1 MSDQDKSKGLVVVGT
16 IGIDTVET
24 PYGKAEEVMG
34 GSGTF
39 FAIAASLLAP
49 VNLVSLVGT
58 DFDRWQEFEK
68 PGLDTEGVKVVDGLT
83 FRWGG
88 KYHDDINRRDTLFT
102 ELGVIADNK
111 PEVPES
117 YRGCQ
122 TICLANVDPPQQ
134 LQVLDNLDSPSL
146 VVADTMNFWI
156 DSDRENLMKVIS
168 RANVLILNDDEGR
181 QLTGKLNV
189 TEILADIQAM
199 GPDNVVLKKGEHGA
213 LLALGDEYF
222 AVPGFPLLRV
232 VDPTGAGDTFAA
244 GFTAWLHR
252 TGDTSHES
260 MKTAAVY
267 GSALASFCCEDFS
280 TRRLQE
286 ISLDELEE
294 RVDKFRKLVQFK

>member
-1 MSDQDKSKGLVVVGT
+1 MTTEKKDGIVAVGT
-16 IGIDTVET
+16 VGIDTVET
-24 PYGKAEEVMG
+24 PYGKAKEVMG

-58 DFDRWQEFEK
+58 DFDRWTEFDR
-68 PGLDTEGVKVVDGLT
+68 PGLDTEGVKVVDGKT

-88 KYHDDINRRDTLFT
+88 KYQENINIRDTLFT
-102 ELGVIADNK
+102 ELGVIADNR
-111 PEVPES
+111 PDVPES
-117 YRGCQ
+117 YRGCR
-122 TICLANVDPPQQ
+122 TLCLANVDPPQQ
-134 LQVLDNLDSPSL
+134 LHVLDSLDAPEL

-156 DSDRENLMKVIS
+156 SSDLENLKKVIL
-168 RANVLILNDDEGR
+168 RADVLILNDDEGR

-189 TEILADIQAM
+189 TDILSDIQAM
-199 GPDNVVLKKGEHGA
+199 GPETVVLKKGEHGA

-222 AVPGFPLLRV
+222 AVPGYPLQRV

-252 TGDTSHES
+252 TGDKSAEA

-286 ISLDELEE
+286 ISLDEIET
-294 RVDKFRKLVQFK
+294 RVEGFRKLVHFN

>member
-1 MSDQDKSKGLVVVGT
+1 MAVAKSDGIVAVGT

-24 PYGKAEEVMG
+24 PYGKAEEAMG

-39 FAIAASLLAP
+39 FAIAGSLLAP

-58 DFDRWQEFEK
+58 DFDRWAEFDR
-68 PGLDTEGVKVVDGLT
+68 PGLDTEGVKVVEGDT

-88 KYHDDINRRDTLFT
+88 KYHDDINKRDTTFT
-102 ELGVIADNK
+102 DLGVIADNL
-111 PEVPES
+111 PDVPES
-117 YRGCQ
+117 YRACR
-122 TICLANVDPPQQ
+122 TVCLANVDPPQQ
-134 LQVLDNLDSPSL
+134 LMVLDALDNPDL

-156 DSDRENLMKVIS
+156 SSDRENLEKVIARS
-168 RANVLILNDDEGR
+168 NVLILNDDEGR

-189 TEILADIQAM
+189 TDILLDIQRM
-199 GPDNVVLKKGEHGA
+199 GPEYVVLKKGEHGA

-222 AVPGFPLLRV
+222 AVPGYPLLRV

-252 TGDTSHES
+252 TGDKSAES

-267 GSALASFCCEDFS
+267 GSAMASFCCEDFS

-286 ISLDELEE
+286 ITIDDIEN
-294 RVDKFRKLVQFK
+294 RVEKFRRLVRFN

>member
-1 MSDQDKSKGLVVVGT
+1 MTESKKDGIVAVGT
-16 IGIDTVET
+16 VGIDTVET
-24 PYGKAEEVMG
+24 PYGRAENVMG

-49 VNLVSLVGT
+49 VNLVSLVGD
-58 DFDRWQEFEK
+58 DFDRWAEFDR
-68 PGLDTEGVKVVDGLT
+68 PGLDTEGVKVVDGPT

-88 KYHDDINRRDTLFT
+88 KYHENINMRDTLYT
-102 ELGVIADNK
+102 ELGVIADNR
-111 PEVPES
+111 PDVPES
-117 YRGCQ
+117 YRGCRSV
-122 TICLANVDPPQQ
+122 CLANVDPPQQ
-134 LQVLDNLDSPSL
+134 LMVLDAIEKPGL

-156 DSDRENLMKVIS
+156 SSDRENLLKVIARS
-168 RANVLILNDDEGR
+168 DVLILNDDEGR

-189 TEILADIQAM
+189 TDILSDIQSM
-199 GPDNVVLKKGEHGA
+199 GPEFVVLKKGEHGA
-213 LLALGDEYF
+213 LLALGEEYF
-222 AVPGFPLLRV
+222 AVPGYPLLRV

-252 TGDTSHES
+252 NGDKSAEA

-286 ISLDELEE
+286 ITMDDLEE
-294 RVDKFRKLVQFK
+294 RVERFRKLVQFT

>member
-1 MSDQDKSKGLVVVGT
+1 MTTEKKDGIVAVGT
-16 IGIDTVET
+16 VGIDTVET
-24 PYGKAEEVMG
+24 PYGKVNEVMG

-58 DFDRWQEFEK
+58 DFDRWAEFDR
-68 PGLDTEGVKVVDGLT
+68 PGLDTEGVRVVEGKT

-88 KYHDDINRRDTLFT
+88 KYHDNINIRDTLFT
-102 ELGVIADNK
+102 ELGVIADHR
-111 PEVPES
+111 PDVPES
-117 YRGCQ
+117 YRGCR
-122 TICLANVDPPQQ
+122 TVCLANVDPPQQ
-134 LQVLDNLDSPSL
+134 LHVLDGLDNPEL

-156 DSDRENLMKVIS
+156 SSDLDNLKKVIA
-168 RANVLILNDDEGR
+168 RADVLILNDDEGR

-189 TEILADIQAM
+189 TDILADIQAM
-199 GPDNVVLKKGEHGA
+199 GPENVVLKKGEHGA
-213 LLALGDEYF
+213 LLALGEEYF

-252 TGDTSHES
+252 TGDKSAS
-260 MKTAAVY
+260 AMKTASVY

-286 ISLDELEE
+286 ISLDELEA
-294 RVDKFRKLVQFK
+294 RVESFRKLVDFN

>member
-1 MSDQDKSKGLVVVGT
+1 MATDKKDGIVAVGT
-16 IGIDTVET
+16 VGIDTVES

-58 DFDRWQEFEK
+58 DFDRWAEFDK
-68 PGLDTEGVKVVDGLT
+68 PGLDTEGVNTVEGKT

-88 KYHDDINRRDTLFT
+88 KYHDDINKRDTLFT
-102 ELGVIADNK
+102 ELGVIADHR

-117 YRGCQ
+117 YRGCR
-122 TICLANVDPPQQ
+122 TVCLANVDPPQQ
-134 LQVLDNLDSPSL
+134 LQVLDAIEDPDL

-156 DSDRENLMKVIS
+156 SSDLENLKKVIA
-168 RANVLILNDDEGR
+168 RADVLILNDDEGR

-189 TEILADIQAM
+189 TDILSNIQTM
-199 GPDNVVLKKGEHGA
+199 GPENVVLKKGEHGA

-222 AVPGFPLLRV
+222 AVPGYPLQRI
-232 VDPTGAGDTFAA
+232 VDPTGAGDSFAA

-252 TGDTSHES
+252 TGDKSAEA

-267 GSALASFCCEDFS
+267 GSAIASFCCEDFS

-286 ISLDELEE
+286 ISLDEIKN
-294 RVDKFRKLVQFK
+294 RVEVFRRMVQFN

>member
-1 MSDQDKSKGLVVVGT
+1 MTESKKDGIVAVGT
-16 IGIDTVET
+16 VGIDTVET
-24 PYGKAEEVMG
+24 PYGRAENVMG

-49 VNLVSLVGT
+49 VNLVSLVGD
-58 DFDRWQEFEK
+58 DFDRWAEFDR
-68 PGLDTEGVKVVDGLT
+68 PGLDTEGVKVVDGPT

-88 KYHDDINRRDTLFT
+88 KYHENINMRDTLYT
-102 ELGVIADNK
+102 ELGVIADNR
-111 PEVPES
+111 PDVPES
-117 YRGCQ
+117 YRGCRSV
-122 TICLANVDPPQQ
+122 CLANVDPPQQ
-134 LQVLDNLDSPSL
+134 LMVLDAIEKPGL

-156 DSDRENLMKVIS
+156 SSDRENLLKVIARS
-168 RANVLILNDDEGR
+168 DVLILNDDEGR

-189 TEILADIQAM
+189 TDILSDIQSM
-199 GPDNVVLKKGEHGA
+199 GPEFVVLKKGEHGA

-222 AVPGFPLLRV
+222 AVPGYPLLRV

-252 TGDTSHES
+252 NGDKSAEA

-286 ISLDELEE
+286 ITMDDLEE
-294 RVDKFRKLVQFK
+294 RVERFRKLVQFT